1 MPDVSR
7 ASAHRVSDDERQ
19 RLRREV
25 LAGCERTLAAGE
37 RLFEAGDAGRSVF
50 VVRSGEIEL
59 VRRGPGGS
67 CVVGRVGPGEPFAEQ
82 AVTLGG
88 RRTTTATALS
98 DARLLE
104 LDAETFD
111 ALCRARPE
119 IALRW
124 LGALAA
130 RLDELEELV
139 AARAVD
145 DAGSTLVQALLRLAE
160 PGDDAARIAGSLR
173 TIAAE
178 ANLSLL
184 ETYHALH
191 PLLERRLV
199 RLVDDVLQAPDL
211 DALKRGLPPDA

>member
-1 MPDVSR
+1 VL
-7 ASAHRVSDDERQ
+7 SA
-19 RLRREV
+19 
-25 LAGCERTLAAGE
+25 CERTVAAGE

-59 VRRGPGGS
+59 VRSGPGGS
-67 CVVGRVGPGEPFAEQ
+67 CVVARVGPGEPFAEQ

-104 LDAETFD
+104 LDADAFD
-111 ALCRARPE
+111 AMCRARPE

-124 LGALAA
+124 IGALAA
-130 RLDELEELV
+130 RLDELEDVV

-145 DAGSTLVQALLRLAE
+145 DAASTLVQTLLRLAE
-160 PGDDAARIAGSLR
+160 PGEDGARIPGTLR
-173 TIAAE
+173 SIAAE
-178 ANLSLL
+178 AELTPLDA
-184 ETYHALH
+184 YRALH